1 MIGTYFTRHL
11 QVFVASLGKLAYAPL
26 ASFMTILV
34 VAITLA
40 LPAALHVMVKNA
52 LEVTGGWQDAV
63 DFSLYLQPDI
73 SRDAAAN
80 LAKLLGSRADIETVT
95 LIDADTALAGFADQS
110 GFGDAI
116 DSLETNP
123 LPHTLIVRPVATLNP
138 AASDLLRQELD
149 SLPETDIVQ
158 LDTEWIARFQ
168 AILNLARRAI
178 WIAGGAL
185 GLGLLVV
192 IGNTIRLD
200 IQNRRDEIEI
210 MQLIGASDPFIR
222 RPFLYT
228 GLWYGLGGGLLALGL
243 LAVMLVLLS
252 GPVTQLAGLYGS
264 GWTLL
269 GPNLRE
275 IGIIV
280 GVGVA
285 LGLGGSWFATAR
297 HMRRIDPK

>member
-1 MIGTYFTRHL
+1 MIGAYFTRHL
-11 QVFVASLGKLAYAPL
+11 QVFVSSLGKLAYSPL

-34 VAITLA
+34 IAITLA

-63 DFSLYLQPDI
+63 DFSAYLQPDV
-73 SRDAAAN
+73 SLDTATN
-80 LAKLLGSRADIETVT
+80 LAKLLRSRADIEDVTV
-95 LIDADTALAGFADQS
+95 IDSDTALAGFAEQS
-110 GFGDAI
+110 GFGDAL

-123 LPHTLIVRPVATLNP
+123 LPHTLVVRPLASLSP
-138 AASDLLRQELD
+138 EASDLLRQELD
-149 SLPETDIVQ
+149 GLPETDVVQ

-168 AILNLARRAI
+168 AILNLVRRAI

-228 GLWYGLGGGLLALGL
+228 GLWYGLGGGLMALGL
-243 LAVMLVLLS
+243 LAVMLSLLG
-252 GPVTQLAGLYGS
+252 GPVSQLAGLYGS
-264 GWTLL
+264 GWSLL
-269 GPNLRE
+269 GPTLKE

-285 LGLGGSWFATAR
+285 LGLSGSWFATAR

>member
-1 MIGTYFTRHL
+1 MIGAYFARHM
-11 QVFVASLGKLAYAPL
+11 QVFVSSLGKLAYSPL

-34 VAITLA
+34 IAITLA

-52 LEVTGGWQDAV
+52 LQVTGGWQDAV
-63 DFSLYLQPDI
+63 DFSAYLQPDV
-73 SRDAAAN
+73 SLDTANN
-80 LAKLLGSRADIETVT
+80 LAQLLRSRADIEDITV
-95 LIDADTALAGFADQS
+95 ISADAALAGFAEQS
-110 GFGDAI
+110 GFGDAL
-116 DSLETNP
+116 DSLEANP
-123 LPHTLIVRPVATLNP
+123 LPHTLVVRPLASLTP
-138 AASDLLRQELD
+138 EASDLLRQELD
-149 SLPETDIVQ
+149 GLPETDVVQ

-168 AILNLARRAI
+168 AILNLVRRAI

-243 LAVMLVLLS
+243 LAVMLSLLG
-252 GPVTQLAGLYGS
+252 GPVSQLAGLYGS
-264 GWTLL
+264 GWSLL
-269 GPNLRE
+269 GPNLQE
-275 IGIIV
+275 IGAIVAV
-280 GVGVA
+280 GVT